1 MWEVVSPEISHIMEI
16 RASVDIEQVFA
27 GGTSIFM
34 AQEVTP
40 GLSWGVLD
48 ARQL

>member
-1 MWEVVSPEISHIMEI
+1 MLEVRGPEMNHIVEL
-16 RASVDIEQVFA
+16 RASVDTEQIFA
-27 GGTSIFM
+27 GDRIVFM